1 MKTRDA
7 VEGLHNCREKR
18 GKGGEGGGGG
28 KGCVTVVPSVSFA
41 VLKKQPKF

>member
-18 GKGGEGGGGG
+18 GKGGEGGG

-41 VLKKQPKF
+41 VLKKQPKL